1 MARDRNFAAAGLA
14 TMVALV
20 MPGLATANGPV
31 PTTVVAP
38 AETVGSMQASSQPM
52 SMAATSHIAAPTMST
67 EQGQAA
73 FAALQEIVRILE
85 ADPHTDWS
93 KVNLD
98 ALREHLIDMSRVTL
112 DAHAI
117 VHRIPG
123 GTRITVTGAG
133 RTLAAIQRLLPQE
146 AMHLN
151 GMHGWQIAA
160 TRQPHDVVLT
170 VTTGDPHGVAEIRA
184 LGFAGIL
191 ASGDFHP
198 MHHLEIARG
207 NR

>member
-133 RTLAAIQRLLPQE
+133 RT
-146 AMHLN
+146 
-151 GMHGWQIAA
+151 
-160 TRQPHDVVLT
+160 
-170 VTTGDPHGVAEIRA
+170 
-184 LGFAGIL
+184 
-191 ASGDFHP
+191 
-198 MHHLEIARG
+198 
-207 NR
+207 